1 MLSIKTEGVKEI
13 SVNGPQMRE
22 PESLAYDYLV
32 VCTGSEYSAPIKV
45 ASVLTLEERKS
56 SL

>member
-45 ASVLTLEERKS
+45 ATVLTLEERKS